1 MSEDIIEELN
11 VIVASMEDRVM
22 ELEKQLKDS
31 QNIISQQ
38 AEEIRGL
45 TQLSKVE
52 DRGPQV
58 EKLLH
63 KTDQL
68 RSQLIDITRKRD
80 VLTIENNQLFD
91 TVKVLESKV
100 KFLEDSEKNRTRN
113 DEAYAVLS
121 MKLSDRDEQ
130 LDSLHEENDLLSVK
144 VGLLL
149 AENRELKSKIA
160 TTTGDNDALSA
171 KISDLQAQLSAT
183 AVYCKVCGE
192 YTVHTGSNC
201 YQCIERILSEHKV
214 NVDTLN
220 RICALSS
227 SNAPSCS
234 VNVCADQHMDI
245 AFEANPTTDEKMDT
259 PRDVLAA
266 IAAVPIAAMP
276 GDPTDNSTAEVKDIC
291 QQCLSL
297 KELSELYQDIIEK
310 LTAQLSKVHGLAK

>member
-160 TTTGDNDALSA
+160 TTMGDNDALSA
-171 KISDLQAQLSAT
+171 KISDLQEQLSAT
-183 AVYCKVCGE
+183 AIYCKVCGE

-234 VNVCADQHMDI
+234 IKVSADQNTDI
-245 AFEANPTTDEKMDT
+245 AFEANPTTDEKMDMPLDDIVAT
-259 PRDVLAA
+259 NAA
-266 IAAVPIAAMP
+266 LNVVATATLV
-276 GDPTDNSTAEVKDIC
+276 DPSGVATDTAC